1 MMARVMVVLVAIVC
15 LLPVSV
21 SAQTDTNELY
31 RQQLEAG
38 GVTDL
43 PRQLPADVQDLLSQL
58 EWDSFDPNAYA
69 DVEFPALMTALFT
82 LLGQQSSGPLQALG
96 TLLGVVLLG
105 GLLTGLEG
113 VSACLPLRQTFH
125 GLAVAGGG
133 AALLVPLAGLLN
145 TVAQTVEQVTVFL
158 TAYAPVYA
166 TVVATGGRPTGA
178 VVYQTTLLG
187 ASQLL
192 VWAVQGAVFPVLM
205 VSLAFGS
212 AGSVAEGFRLD
223 ALCAFLH
230 KGVLWFLGL
239 FSTVYSGLMSIQ
251 QLVSAAG
258 DTLGG
263 RVIRFSLSSFVPVV
277 GGLLSEAYNTVR
289 GCGDLLRSTVGCFGM
304 VAVALVILPPLCSC
318 ICWSISLH
326 LAAAGAGLFSLTPV
340 ERLCNTAAG
349 VVRVL
354 IALLAVFALLMV
366 VSTVVIITAGR

>member
-1 MMARVMVVLVAIVC
+1 MTARILVALMAFLC
-15 LLPVSV
+15 LLVPSV
-21 SAQTDTNELY
+21 SAQIDTDELY

-43 PRQLPADVQDLLSQL
+43 PGQLPANVQELLSQM
-58 EWDSFDPNAYA
+58 EWDSFDPDTYT
-69 DVEFPALMTALFT
+69 DLEFSSLLSALFT
-82 LLGQQSSGPLQALG
+82 LLGEQSSDSLQALG

-105 GLLTGLEG
+105 GLLTGLES
-113 VSACLPLRQTFH
+113 VSVSVPLRQTFH

-178 VVYQTTLLG
+178 VVYQATLLG

-192 VWAVQGAVFPVLM
+192 VWAVQSAVFPVLM

-223 ALCAFLH
+223 ALSGFLH
-230 KGVLWFLGL
+230 KGILWFLGL

-251 QLVSAAG
+251 QMVSAAG

-289 GCGDLLRSTVGCFGM
+289 GCGDVLRSTVGCFGV
-304 VAVALVILPPLCSC
+304 VAVVLVIVPPLCSC
-318 ICWSISLH
+318 ICWSVSLH
-326 LAAAGAGLFSLTPV
+326 LAAAGAGLFCLTPV
-340 ERLCNTAAG
+340 ERLCKTAAG

-366 VSTVVIITAGR
+366 VSTVVVITAGR